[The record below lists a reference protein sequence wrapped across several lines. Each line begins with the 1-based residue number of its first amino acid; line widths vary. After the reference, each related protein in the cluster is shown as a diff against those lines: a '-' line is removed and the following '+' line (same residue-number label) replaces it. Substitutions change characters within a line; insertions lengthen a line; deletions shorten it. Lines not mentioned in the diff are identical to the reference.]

1 MITVVANDIESAE
14 SAGEIIESI
23 YPRLNLEMIQS
34 AVNFDV
40 NATMILQKVGG
51 YQKINHDGRSWNINV
66 DQINYLTE

>member
-23 YPRLNLEMIQS
+23 YPRLSIEMIQS

-40 NATMILQKVGG
+40 NATMIYRKLVVIRK
-51 YQKINHDGRSWNINV
+51 
-66 DQINYLTE
+66 